1 MIRSMTGFGRS
12 ELERDGVALTAEIR
26 SVNHKFCEVSVRLPR
41 SLSSFENL
49 VRMRIQEML
58 SRGKINLT
66 VNWKDG
72 REHEGELVL
81 DEAVAENYMKALERL
96 RGRFN
101 FSDDLD
107 LRTLVGLPD
116 IFQWREV
123 TLDEEEGWALLRDLI
138 DRAVTDLLSMREQ
151 EGQALLKDLECHVER
166 ILESLS
172 FIESRAPL
180 RVIEA
185 KDKLRARI
193 AQLLQGEG
201 TTIPEERIVLEASF
215 LADRLDCTEEVVRL
229 KSHCE
234 QFLDLSRG
242 KEAAGRKLNFLI
254 QEMNREINTIGSKA
268 NDLDIARQVITLKEE
283 VEVVREQVQNIE

>member
-1 MIRSMTGFGRS
+1 MIRSMTGFGR
-12 ELERDGVALTAEIR
+12 AEIERNGRSLAAEVR

-41 SLSSFENL
+41 SLSALENQ
-49 VRMRIQEML
+49 VRMRVQEVL
-58 SRGKINLT
+58 SRGKVNLT

-81 DEAVAENYMKALERL
+81 DEGVAESYLQALERL
-96 RGRFN
+96 RGRFG
-101 FSDDLD
+101 FKDSLD
-107 LRTLVGLPD
+107 LKTLVALPD
-116 IFQWREV
+116 IFQWKEV
-123 TLDEEEGWALLRDLI
+123 TLGEEEGWSLVRELI
-138 DRAVTDLLSMREQ
+138 DRTLDDLLTMREQ
-151 EGQALLKDLECHVER
+151 EGQALLIDLEGHVAR
-166 ILESLS
+166 ILEALS

-185 KDKLRARI
+185 REKLRARI
-193 AQLLQGEG
+193 VQLLQGEAEV
-201 TTIPEERIVLEASF
+201 PADRIVLEASF

-229 KSHCE
+229 KSHCM

-242 KEAAGRKLNFLI
+242 KEPAGRKLNFLI

-268 NDLDIARQVITLKEE
+268 NDLDIARQVILLKEE

>member
-1 MIRSMTGFGRS
+1 MIRSMTGFGRA
-12 ELERDGVALTAEIR
+12 ELEKDGMALSAEIR

-41 SLSSFENL
+41 SLSAFENH
-49 VRMRIQEML
+49 VRIRVQELL
-58 SRGKINLT
+58 SRGKINVS

-81 DEAVAENYMKALERL
+81 DEGVAENYMKALERL

-116 IFQWREV
+116 IFQWREI
-123 TLDEEEGWALLRDLI
+123 TLGEEEGWAILKDLI
-138 DRAVTDLLSMREQ
+138 DRTVADLLSMREQ
-151 EGQALLKDLECHVER
+151 EGHSLLKDMEAHVES
-166 ILESLS
+166 IIQSLS
-172 FIESRAPL
+172 FIQERAPL

-185 KDKLRARI
+185 KEKLRARI
-193 AQLLQGEG
+193 GQLLQGEAE
-201 TTIPEERIVLEASF
+201 IPEERIVLEASF

-229 KSHCE
+229 RSHCE
-234 QFLDLSRG
+234 QFLELSRG
-242 KEAAGRKLNFLI
+242 KEPAGRKLNFLI

-283 VEVVREQVQNIE
+283 VEVIREQVQNIE

>member
-1 MIRSMTGFGRS
+1 MIRSMTGFGRADV
-12 ELERDGVALTAEIR
+12 EHDGIALTAEIR
-26 SVNHKFCEVSVRLPR
+26 SVNHKFCEVSIRLPR
-41 SLSSFENL
+41 SLSAFENH
-49 VRMRIQEML
+49 VRIRIQELL

-72 REHEGELVL
+72 REHEGELIL
-81 DEAVAENYMKALERL
+81 DEGVAENYMKALERL
-96 RGRFN
+96 RGRFG
-101 FSDDLD
+101 FSDALD

-116 IFQWREV
+116 IFQWREL
-123 TLDEEEGWALLRDLI
+123 TLGEEEGWAILKDLI
-138 DRAVTDLLSMREQ
+138 DRTVGDLLSMREQ
-151 EGQALLKDLECHVER
+151 EGQSLLRDLEAHLER
-166 ILESLS
+166 ITESLR
-172 FIESRAPL
+172 FIEARAPL

-185 KDKLRARI
+185 KEKLRARI
-193 AQLLQGEG
+193 GQLLQGEAE
-201 TTIPEERIVLEASF
+201 IPEDRIVLEASF

-242 KEAAGRKLNFLI
+242 KEPAGRKLNFLI

-283 VEVVREQVQNIE
+283 VEVIREQVQNIE

>member
-1 MIRSMTGFGRS
+1 MIRSMTGFGR
-12 ELERDGVALTAEIR
+12 AEIERGGRSLAAEVR

-41 SLSSFENL
+41 SLSSLENQ
-49 VRMRIQEML
+49 VRMRVQEVL
-58 SRGKINLT
+58 SRGKINIT

-81 DEAVAENYMKALERL
+81 DEGVAESYLQALERL
-96 RGRFN
+96 RGRFG
-101 FSDDLD
+101 FKDSLD
-107 LRTLVGLPD
+107 LRTLVSLPD
-116 IFQWREV
+116 IFQWKEV
-123 TLDEEEGWALLRDLI
+123 TLSEEEGWSLVKELI
-138 DRAVTDLLSMREQ
+138 ERSLEDLLTMREQ
-151 EGQALLKDLECHVER
+151 EGAALLADLESHIARVVEA
-166 ILESLS
+166 LS

-185 KDKLRARI
+185 REKLRARI
-193 AQLLQGEG
+193 VQLLQGEAEVP
-201 TTIPEERIVLEASF
+201 TERIVLEASF

-229 KSHCE
+229 KSHCM

-242 KEAAGRKLNFLI
+242 REPAGRKLNFLI

-268 NDLDIARQVITLKEE
+268 NDLDIARQVILLKEE